1 MALLLRTRENSSA
14 FSSEYQELVLLNK
27 IKSVKGIGLKSAQ
40 RLVLELKDKVVKGE
54 GQADTVLFKAGNSA
68 LVEEATTA
76 LTMLG
81 FSKANIA
88 KVMPS
93 ILKDNPSARV
103 EDIIKAALQRL

>member
-1 MALLLRTRENSSA
+1 
-14 FSSEYQELVLLNK
+14 
-27 IKSVKGIGLKSAQ
+27 
-40 RLVLELKDKVVKGE
+40 
-54 GQADTVLFKAGNSA
+54 
-68 LVEEATTA
+68 
-76 LTMLG
+76 MLG